1 MVGLL
6 CKEALLY
13 IVHLFL
19 QLKARK
25 ARVLQT
31 SLRILVDLIVDG
43 VFSTCSC
50 KFVYVF
56 HISLMLLNWTDEVVK
71 FELMFWHAQLFSLF
85 NFNVFYCLERIRIVC
100 LPSLASPLSSLIIHL
115 RLRHQHSF
123 LPCPLDPPV
132 KTVLNPRTL
141 NCTSTNCHQNPHK
154 SSNQT
159 PYQFTSLKSLLLI
172 GQPNHIERSIE
183 SDPREPSHTS

>member
-1 MVGLL
+1 MGKEVRWSRWYILCSLLLIFMVGLL

-85 NFNVFYCLERIRIVC
+85 NFNVFYCLERIQIVC
-100 LPSLASPLSSLIIHL
+100 LPSLAPPLSSLIIHHQIKASALTPTLPL
-115 RLRHQHSF
+115 RSPCENCAQSPHLELHFHQ
-123 LPCPLDPPV
+123 LPPKTPKIIKSTPL
-132 KTVLNPRTL
+132 
-141 NCTSTNCHQNPHK
+141 
-154 SSNQT
+154 
-159 PYQFTSLKSLLLI
+159 
-172 GQPNHIERSIE
+172 SIY
-183 SDPREPSHTS
+183 